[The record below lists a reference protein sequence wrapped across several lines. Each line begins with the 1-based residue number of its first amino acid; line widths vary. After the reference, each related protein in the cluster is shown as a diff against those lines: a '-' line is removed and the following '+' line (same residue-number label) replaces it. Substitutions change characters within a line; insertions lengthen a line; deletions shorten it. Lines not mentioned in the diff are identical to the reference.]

1 MKASKESQTKSQ
13 RQRTIRNMTAT
24 ARRGHGEGSVYRDA
38 ANGTWV
44 GAISLGWRPDGTRI
58 RRKVTGR
65 TKTEVRDKLKKLQA
79 EAVAGLKTSAS
90 YTLAKAVDDWAAE
103 ALDGLAAKTVR
114 SHVDLLRPVTM
125 LIGQIPLRDLTAQD
139 VRRTLNKLA
148 QTRSTRTM
156 ASTHNVLVRAIRH
169 AEANDRVGR
178 NVASFVKPPQGKTG
192 RPSRA
197 MTAAEA
203 AALLV
208 AAKDHPR
215 LGAYVILSLTTG
227 IRTEEA
233 RALRWDHVD
242 LDVDPDARSPVPPS
256 IAVWRSVRL
265 HGDTKTE
272 KSRRILALPQSA
284 VAALREQRKW
294 QAEAQLAAGALW
306 HDEGLVFTTSV
317 GTPLDASH
325 VRRDFRALCK
335 KAGIEGVWTPRELR
349 HTFVSVM
356 SESGVAVEEIAH
368 LAGHASSRTTET
380 IYRHELRPVITTGAD
395 VMDKLFTAAQRE
407 G

>member
-1 MKASKESQTKSQ
+1 MA
-13 RQRTIRNMTAT
+13 TA
-24 ARRGHGEGSVYRDA
+24 ARRGLGEGSVYRDA

-44 GAISLGWRPDGTRI
+44 GAISLGWTPDGKRI

-65 TKTEVRDKLKKLQA
+65 TKTEVREKLARLQA
-79 EAVAGLKTSAS
+79 EAKAGLKTSAF
-90 YTLAKAVDDWAAE
+90 YTLSKAVDDWAAE

-125 LIGQIPLRDLTAQD
+125 LIGNVPLRDLTAQD
-139 VRRTLNKLA
+139 VRRALA
-148 QTRSTRTM
+148 HLAETRSTRTM

-169 AEANDRVGR
+169 AEANDHVGR
-178 NVASFVKPPQGKTG
+178 NVASLVKPPRGKTG

-203 AALLV
+203 AALL
-208 AAKDHPR
+208 AAASDDRR

-242 LDVDPDARSPVPPS
+242 LEGDLGAMPPVPPHV
-256 IAVWRSVRL
+256 AVWRSVRA

-272 KSRRILALPQSA
+272 KSRRTLALPQSA
-284 VAALREQRKW
+284 VAALKEQRRW
-294 QAEAQLAAGALW
+294 QAEARLAAGPLW
-306 HDEGLVFTTSV
+306 HDDGLVFTTGA

-335 KAGIEGVWTPRELR
+335 KAGITGIWAPRELR

-356 SESGVAVEEIAH
+356 SVSGVAVEEIAH

-395 VMDKLFTAAQRE
+395 VMDKIFIQP
-407 G
+407 

>member
-1 MKASKESQTKSQ
+1 MILRPSKQSQTKSQ
-13 RQRTIRNMTAT
+13 SRRTIRHMTAT

-44 GAISLGWRPDGTRI
+44 GAISLGWRPDGSRI

-65 TKTEVRDKLKKLQA
+65 TKTEVREKLKKLQA
-79 EAVAGLKTSAS
+79 EADAGLKTSAS
-90 YTLAKAVDDWAAE
+90 YTVAKAVDDWAAE
-103 ALDGLAAKTVR
+103 ALDGLADKTVR

-125 LIGQIPLRDLTAQD
+125 LIGNVPLRDLTAQD
-139 VRRTLNKLA
+139 VRRTLSKLA

-169 AEANDRVGR
+169 AEANDHVGR
-178 NVASFVKPPQGKTG
+178 NVASLVKPPQGKTG

-242 LDVDPDARSPVPPS
+242 LDGDPDARTPVPPS

-272 KSRRILALPQSA
+272 KSRRTLALPQSA
-284 VAALREQRKW
+284 VAALREHRKW
-294 QAEAQLAAGALW
+294 QAAVPPGRRAAVAGHRPGVHHERGNAAG
-306 HDEGLVFTTSV
+306 
-317 GTPLDASH
+317 
-325 VRRDFRALCK
+325 R
-335 KAGIEGVWTPRELR
+335 
-349 HTFVSVM
+349 
-356 SESGVAVEEIAH
+356 
-368 LAGHASSRTTET
+368 LACPA
-380 IYRHELRPVITTGAD
+380 
-395 VMDKLFTAAQRE
+395 
-407 G
+407 